1 MIKLFIDFAL
11 CALVAFVVF
20 RLFQRYRA
28 AEGSWY
34 KRAWTALLGSWT
46 IGVQYIVGVLTY
58 ISPYIEQLADYLNI
72 PEVGTFVHEYLP
84 TDASGKAV
92 MAILIITIA
101 ARLRKVG
108 S

>member
-1 MIKLFIDFAL
+1 MIKLTVDFL
-11 CALVAFVVF
+11 LLALVAFIAY

-28 AEGSWY
+28 AEGVWY
-34 KRAWTALLGSWT
+34 KRLWTALLGSWT
-46 IGVQYIVGVLTY
+46 VAVQYIIGGLTY
-58 ISPYIEQLADYLNI
+58 ISPYIEQLADYLNM

-84 TDASGKAV
+84 TDASAKAV
-92 MAILIITIA
+92 LVILILTIA